1 MSNFLSMFDY
11 TGKTARIL
19 GKNRINTY
27 KDIYTHIDNEQ
38 GKTLQYNGDY
48 LGGNELAQKIYKEK
62 YFIKDLN
69 NKTIEKTPEDVF
81 KRLAAFIATTEQ
93 GKTKQYKWAEKFYN
107 ELFEGRFVAGG
118 RVLAGAGDIYR
129 IKTLANCFVTKIKS
143 DDIDSIYKAAFE
155 CARTYSYGGGI
166 GVDISS
172 LRPKDAV
179 VHNAADSSTGAVSF
193 MELYSLTTG
202 LIGQSGRRGALMLTI
217 DVKHPD
223 VKHFIKVKKMPNWVT
238 KQIVEQCSWSGKFN
252 DNELETIKKQVM
264 ENTQVRFA
272 NISIKVT
279 DEFMQAVDE
288 ERKFGQEKFLVYK
301 KNNKK
306 IVNNA
311 KQDEE
316 KIHYSA
322 GIPSKKISDYELLE
336 SFDSFE
342 KMQSWVK
349 ANYNSKIIKKE
360 FVNPLNRDIYG
371 DHIVSLSKENYDIA
385 LKQSGDFLLYF
396 DSDCTNEVR
405 ELVKARSIW
414 DQFIEGNYKTAEP
427 GLIFWTTMSK
437 YSPSNYVDRPI
448 ICTNPCGEVPL
459 EDGGACNLGSLNLS
473 RFVENG
479 YEDNARINWDQLA
492 ETSMI
497 LTRFL
502 DNVVSW
508 NESLNALD
516 KQKKAASET
525 RRLGLGVM
533 GVADMLN
540 QLGIGYDSDEAVTLM
555 NKVMDYITNACFQ
568 ASASLAQ
575 EKGPSPIYNEKKYM
589 ECPFIKETLSENTR
603 LTIREKGLRN
613 IAIMSIAPTGS
624 ISNIVLSYQAND
636 KNYIGVSGGVE
647 PIFATYYNRRSES
660 FGNKTFKVFH
670 STIQAYI
677 DKMNLNDKMDEAQS
691 IEQIEALLPNYLV
704 RTAHKID
711 SKKRVVIQG
720 AIQKY
725 IDHSISST
733 INLAEDV
740 EPEVISDIYFDAW
753 KEKLKGVTVYR
764 EGSRHPI
771 LSTDGVSM
779 TDFQSAKENTYK
791 IIDDNKEKTVMGDD
805 IMKLADGRLTTV
817 YHYMNADRKK
827 DNELKKTTKQ
837 KGITV

>member
-1 MSNFLSMFDY
+1 MSDFLSMFDY
-11 TGKTARIL
+11 SGKTAQVL
-19 GKNRINTY
+19 GKSRINTY
-27 KDIYTHIDNEQ
+27 KDIYLHIDKEQ
-38 GKTLQYNGDY
+38 GNSLKYNGDY
-48 LGGNELAQKIYKEK
+48 LAGNELANKIYAEK
-62 YFIKDLN
+62 YYTKDLKN
-69 NKTIEKTPEDVF
+69 QLIENCPEDVF
-81 KRLAAFIATTEQ
+81 KRLASFIATVEPT
-93 GKTKQYKWAEKFYN
+93 KSKQYQWAEKFYN

-129 IKTLANCFVTKIKS
+129 IKTLANCFVTKIQS

-223 VKHFIKVKKMPNWVT
+223 VKHFIKVKKIPNWVT
-238 KQIVEQCSWSGKFN
+238 KQIVEQCGWSGMFSK
-252 DNELETIKKQVM
+252 NELETIKKQVM

-272 NISIKVT
+272 NISIKVS
-279 DEFMQAVDE
+279 DEFMAAVDE
-288 ERKFGQEKFLVYK
+288 ERKYGQKEYLIYK
-301 KNNKK
+301 KTNKK
-306 IVNNA
+306 IVKSA

-316 KIHYSA
+316 SIHYST
-322 GIPSKKISDYELLE
+322 GIPSKNIEDYEVLKTFS
-336 SFDSFE
+336 SFT
-342 KMQSWVK
+342 KMNAWLKKNYKQSIQE
-349 ANYNSKIIKKE
+349 NDFS
-360 FVNPLNRDIYG
+360 NPANRDIFG
-371 DHIVSLSKENYDIA
+371 DYIIKTNKKDYDIA
-385 LKQSGDFLLYF
+385 VKQAGDFLLYF

-405 ELVKARSIW
+405 ELIKARSVW

-437 YSPSNYVDRPI
+437 YSPSNYVGRPI

-479 YEDNARINWDQLA
+479 YEENASINWDQLA
-492 ETSMI
+492 ESSII

-516 KQKKAASET
+516 KQKNAASDT

-540 QLGIGYDSDEAVTLM
+540 QMGIGYDSKEAVTLM
-555 NKVMDYITNACFQ
+555 NQVMDYITNACYQ
-568 ASASLAQ
+568 ASASLAK
-575 EKGPSPIYNEKKYM
+575 EKGASPIYNEKQYM
-589 ECPFIKETLSENTR
+589 DCPFIKESLSKNTQIAIKEN
-603 LTIREKGLRN
+603 GLRN

-624 ISNIVLSYQAND
+624 ISNIVLSYQNNG

-647 PIFATYYNRRSES
+647 PIFAVSYNRRSES
-660 FGNKTFKVFH
+660 FNNETFKVYH

-677 DKMNLNDKMDEAQS
+677 DKMNLNDKINEHSTEED
-691 IEQIEALLPNYLV
+691 IEKILPPFLL
-704 RTAHKID
+704 RTAHKIN
-711 SKKRVVIQG
+711 SKNRVIIQG

-733 INLAEDV
+733 INLPEDV

-753 KEKLKGVTVYR
+753 KENLKGVTIYR
-764 EGSRHPI
+764 EGSRYPI
-771 LSTDGVSM
+771 LSTNEE
-779 TDFQSAKENTYK
+779 TLNDFQKMKNNEYT
-791 IIDDNKEKTVMGDD
+791 IMDDGTEKQIMGDD
-805 IMKLADGRLTTV
+805 VLKMPNGSLTTV
-817 YHYMNADRKK
+817 YHYMNLEKEKK
-827 DNELKKTTKQ
+827 EPLKKIKEE
-837 KGITV
+837 KGVKA